1 MPSLHNV
8 PIGFSNQAF
17 IVVSQEEIVYQD
29 GNDLED
35 LKFEDCL
42 SWEELSTLA
51 TNCPYK
57 CIPVIS
63 QSYYEGQLDRP
74 RCKNGSDQSCMSN
87 VLWQVFVL
95 ILSCSQHICRKINTQ
110 SIFSHD
116 LLPIFT
122 LLVC

>member
-29 GNDLED
+29 GNDLGD
-35 LKFEDCL
+35 LQFEDCL
-42 SWEELSTLA
+42 SWEELSNLA

-63 QSYYEGQLDRP
+63 QSYYEGQPDRP
-74 RCKNGSDQSCMSN
+74 RCQNGSDQSCMSN

-95 ILSCSQHICRKINTQ
+95 ILSCSQHICAKKTVHMIYNQ
-110 SIFSHD
+110 Y
-116 LLPIFT
+116 L
-122 LLVC
+122 

>member
-1 MPSLHNV
+1 MPSLYNV

-29 GNDLED
+29 GNDLQD

-42 SWEELSTLA
+42 SWKELSNLA
-51 TNCPYK
+51 INCPYK

-74 RCKNGSDQSCMSN
+74 RCQNGSDQSCMSN
-87 VLWQVFVL
+87 VLWQVFVF
-95 ILSCSQHICRKINTQ
+95 ILSCSQHIWAKKTPV
-110 SIFSHD
+110 H
-116 LLPIFT
+116 IFT
-122 LLVC
+122 